1 MEDRDP
7 HQSLRWGAWKLH
19 FIRQDRRGE
28 PSCWPFEGAILV
40 GGVSESGQPG
50 AAVITGGTRGIGLAV
65 AKRLAAD
72 GRHVLLTY
80 KGDAETAQAAKA
92 ALTGSGGQVEI
103 IAADISTADGAGL
116 AIEAAMQA
124 FGRIEVLVN
133 NAGIT
138 RDTLL
143 MRMSGDDWDDVLAT
157 NLKGAFLTSK
167 AAIRPMLRQRSGRIV
182 NISSVV
188 GQVGNAGQ
196 ANYAAAKAGL
206 IGFTKSLA
214 KEVGSRGITVNAIA
228 PGFIDTRMTAG
239 LSDEMKTTLLER
251 TPLNR
256 FGTPEDVAGAVAF
269 LVGPDASFITGHTLT
284 VDGGLF
290 MP

>member
-1 MEDRDP
+1 MTSEG
-7 HQSLRWGAWKLH
+7 SGAE
-19 FIRQDRRGE
+19 R
-28 PSCWPFEGAILV
+28 A
-40 GGVSESGQPG
+40 GV
-50 AAVITGGTRGIGLAV
+50 AVITGGTRGIGLAV
-65 AKRLAAD
+65 AHRLAAGGYD
-72 GRHVLLTY
+72 LLVTY
-80 KGDAETAQAAKA
+80 RGDADAARA
-92 ALTGSGGQVEI
+92 ATEELAGRGRQIEA
-103 IAADISTADGAGL
+103 IAADIATADGAGA
-116 AIEAAMQA
+116 AIEAAMQRL
-124 FGRIEVLVN
+124 GQLDVLVN

-143 MRMSGDDWDDVLAT
+143 MRMSDEDWDDVLTT
-157 NLKGAFLTSK
+157 NLKGAFLSSK

-182 NISSVV
+182 NVSSVV

-228 PGFIDTRMTAG
+228 PGFIETRMTAS
-239 LSDEMKTTLLER
+239 LPDETKAAILER
-251 TPLNR
+251 TPLGR

-269 LVGPDASFITGHTLT
+269 LVGPDAGFITGHTLT

>member
-1 MEDRDP
+1 M
-7 HQSLRWGAWKLH
+7 
-19 FIRQDRRGE
+19 GE
-28 PSCWPFEGAILV
+28 AAESERT
-40 GGVSESGQPG
+40 GV
-50 AAVITGGTRGIGLAV
+50 AVITGGTRGIGLAV
-65 AKRLAAD
+65 TKRLAAD
-72 GRHVLLTY
+72 GYDVLLTY
-80 KGDAETAQAAKA
+80 KGDAEAAAAAKDDLA
-92 ALTGSGGQVEI
+92 DSGRQVEVV
-103 IAADISTADGAGL
+103 AADISTADGAGQ
-116 AIEAAMQA
+116 AIEVAMKSL
-124 FGRIEVLVN
+124 GRLDVLIN

-143 MRMSGDDWDDVLAT
+143 MRMNDDDWDEVLTT

-182 NISSVV
+182 NVSSVV

-239 LSDEMKTTLLER
+239 LPDEMKAMLLER
-251 TPLNR
+251 TPLSR